1 MEAIVFFGG
10 LLVLGFLI
18 VPGLMALIALIQI
31 QSLKREIVSLSDELY
46 SLRSSQREL
55 PPPAQPAPRQAP
67 ALAPMTIGRAPTP
80 SPSSQPQPSPSQ
92 PPLAK
97 DSPQLPD
104 PILAVDELAPG
115 AVTAPM
121 LALEPQAQPQAPS
134 TQARAADESQQ
145 AAAPAPA
152 QVEVEAPQTQA
163 SPLEPDLGAA
173 PQPVEEPVLDEPFN
187 QEEASPDLL
196 HLFNELDL
204 GGKLTG
210 FIGIGLLLIGV
221 AFMIGYAVNQ
231 GWIGPLGRVMMG
243 VGFGVFLLGLAERLE
258 RSQRRLIKPLVRI
271 LSGGGMAVLYLCT
284 FAAFGLYKL
293 IPELVAALLLF
304 ASAMLTF
311 GLARRYRSE
320 VMAFVGLIGAFLTPL
335 ALIGGGVS
343 LPFVLSYIALI
354 NLPLLGFA
362 ISQSW
367 HVLYNVS
374 GLLTGLLMLILT
386 AEHAAQDRM
395 FVLGF
400 GVVSSIQFMLLG
412 LLRMRSERPKGYE
425 SFDLLRLSVVCG
437 GALTFFHLLL
447 YRDASI
453 LSSALFGFM
462 ALSGVGFAVALRAR
476 ENKVDG
482 EASIFFVSMMVTLML
497 ALRSILDGSWLTLA
511 WSIQGLALC
520 ALGLKLR
527 IPISRLLGLFLGLV
541 AMLKGMTVD
550 VVSSSQEP
558 WLELRFPVN
567 LWAVA
572 ALAIQGELTR
582 RLTGE
587 DAPPWQAR
595 ALTIFAI
602 LGLGVTLSL
611 ELMIKVS
618 DLNHL
623 LLSMLWGIEGVIF
636 CALALS
642 WRSTNVRALGFL
654 IGGIVM
660 LKTLTVDAS
669 LSQNDPFLNIR
680 FIFSAGVIG
689 LFAVQAI
696 LTHGAA
702 KHQGDKALSASGQ
715 WLLLWAQLGTM
726 MLVTTELV
734 SISDDKGLPLI
745 TVWWGL
751 NAFALV
757 GVGLFKDVRLGR
769 RAGLLLIGVTTLK
782 LLFFDTAELEGI
794 ARILS
799 FMGVGVLLL
808 LLSYLYQ
815 RTQGL
820 RVPERDLPA
829 DD

>member
-10 LLVLGFLI
+10 LLVLAFLI

-31 QSLKREIVSLSDELY
+31 QSLKREVVSLSDELY

-55 PPPAQPAPRQAP
+55 TQPAQTAPRQAS
-67 ALAPMTIGRAPTP
+67 ALAPMTLGRAPTP
-80 SPSSQPQPSPSQ
+80 SPSSQQPSFAQPS
-92 PPLAK
+92 LAK
-97 DSPQLPD
+97 DSPQTPAPTLT
-104 PILAVDELAPG
+104 VDELDAG

-121 LALEPQAQPQAPS
+121 LALEPQAQPQTPS
-134 TQARAADESQQ
+134 TLTRAADEPQ
-145 AAAPAPA
+145 AELAQAPA
-152 QVEVEAPQTQA
+152 QVEAPQTHA
-163 SPLEPDLGAA
+163 ATAAPDLGAA
-173 PQPVEEPVLDEPFN
+173 PPAQALEEPVLDEPFN

-258 RSQRRLIKPLVRI
+258 RSKRRLIKPLVRI

-304 ASAMLTF
+304 ASALLTF

-335 ALIGGGVS
+335 ALSSGGVS

-374 GLLTGLLMLILT
+374 GLLTGLLMLIL
-386 AEHAAQDRM
+386 AIEHAAQDRI
-395 FVLGF
+395 FILGF
-400 GVVSSIQFMLLG
+400 GVVSSLQFMLLG
-412 LLRMRSERPKGYE
+412 LLRMRSERPKGFE
-425 SFDLLRLSVVCG
+425 SFDQLRLSVVCG
-437 GALTFFHLLL
+437 GALIFFHLLL
-447 YRDASI
+447 YRDADS

-462 ALSGVGFAVALRAR
+462 VLSAVGFAVALRAR
-476 ENKVDG
+476 QNKVDG
-482 EASIFFVSMMVTLML
+482 EASILFVSMMVSLML
-497 ALRSILDGSWLTLA
+497 ALRPILDGSWLTLA
-511 WSIQGLALC
+511 WSIQGLVLC

-527 IPISRLLGLFLGLV
+527 VPIARLLGLFLGLV

-558 WLELRFPVN
+558 WFELRFPVN

-582 RLTGE
+582 RMAADE
-587 DAPPWQAR
+587 APPWQAR
-595 ALTIFAI
+595 ALTVFAI
-602 LGLGVTLSL
+602 LGLGITLSL
-611 ELMIKVS
+611 ELTLKMT

-623 LLSMLWGIEGVIF
+623 LLSLLWGIEGVIF

-654 IGGIVM
+654 TGGMIM

-669 LSQNDPFLNIR
+669 LGQYDPFLNIR
-680 FIFSAGVIG
+680 FILSAGVIG
-689 LFAVQAI
+689 LFAAQAM
-696 LTHGAA
+696 LTHGVA
-702 KHQGDKALSASGQ
+702 KHRADQALRASGQ
-715 WLLLWAQLGTM
+715 WLTLWSQLGLM

-734 SISDDKGLPLI
+734 SISADRGLPLI

-751 NAFALV
+751 NAFILV
-757 GVGLFKDVRLGR
+757 GVGLFRDVRLGR

-799 FMGVGVLLL
+799 FMGVGALLL